1 MNDLHAYPMAALRE
15 VARRLRLSGTSRLRK
30 SELVNRLGER
40 LSEVRALLSS
50 RRDEDAAGTSPDDSL
65 TAQSG
70 DGSATGAHEIEPP
83 GTRPFTSPEA
93 TETTVPAPGVSD
105 TLAPPMDVTTIS
117 SSSQELP
124 PLDRRP
130 MTAASP
136 SGAGGRQALP
146 LVAPD
151 EPPLDLP
158 WAYDDDRTV
167 LLVRDPRTLY
177 VYWDFHPDTILRA
190 LEGLHQPR
198 TVLRLVQLGGSEP
211 KLVREMEIHLD
222 SRSWYLYDCEPN
234 RDYRVHIVALA
245 ADGAEVMVGRASNV
259 ASLPPNAPSEW
270 IEDRFASLPLDVP
283 LRSASIFLQGRLT
296 GGDRRMHRHAFEL
309 SGGGP
314 IPGDEA
320 TSSRGLVQGFGGRS
334 WSGTLVRK

>member
-15 VARRLRLSGTSRLRK
+15 VAKRLRLSGTSRLRK

-40 LSEVRALLSS
+40 LSEVRALLGS
-50 RRDEDAAGTSPDDSL
+50 RRDGDDIKLPAESLPHSDVAGSE
-65 TAQSG
+65 A
-70 DGSATGAHEIEPP
+70 GAHDINDPLMP
-83 GTRPFTSPEA
+83 SQAAA
-93 TETTVPAPGVSD
+93 TKVFQPGVSD
-105 TLAPPMDVTTIS
+105 SPAPPMDLPNTTS
-117 SSSQELP
+117 SSHELP

-136 SGAGGRQALP
+136 SGAGGSQSLP
-146 LVAPD
+146 LVAPE

-158 WAYDDDRTV
+158 WAYDDDRVV

-177 VYWDFHPDTILRA
+177 VYWDFHPDTIRRA
-190 LEGLHQPR
+190 LEGLREPR

-211 KLVREMEIHLD
+211 KLLREMEIHLD

-245 ADGAEVMVGRASNV
+245 SEGAEVMVGRASNV
-259 ASLPPNAPSEW
+259 ASLPPSAPSEW